1 MEYWRDKEANGT
13 IDANGAGAGWTTRE
27 LRVTTTQATKPE
39 RPPGNRWVLPAA
51 GVLLVAMVALA
62 IVAFTGSGGSTPR
75 RSARVKPVVTDAM
88 QVTVVVG
95 DNWFKP
101 PSLQIKKGATI
112 TWDFKGKIPHNIT
125 EDLDMT
131 RETFASNT
139 MVSGTFAH
147 TFDVAGTFYYYCTI
161 HHIMQGT
168 VAVSE

>member
-1 MEYWRDKEANGT
+1 MPKRRAAEPGR
-13 IDANGAGAGWTTRE
+13 R
-27 LRVTTTQATKPE
+27 Q
-39 RPPGNRWVLPAA
+39 GNRWVIPAV
-51 GVLLVAMVALA
+51 GVLLVAMVAIA
-62 IVAFTGSGGSTPR
+62 IVAFTSSGDGTAR

-101 PSLQIKKGATI
+101 PSLQIKKGATV
-112 TWDFKGKIPHNIT
+112 TWEFKGKIPHNVT

-131 RETFASNT
+131 RETFASDT
-139 MVSGTFAH
+139 MASGTFAH

-161 HHIMQGT
+161 HHVMQGQ